1 MHRLIHSARI
11 GAVAASLSGAL
22 LLAAC
27 GSDDDGDN
35 GVGPESD
42 AQMALGFQ
50 VARGAQSAG
59 DTAVKVGAGGTTIV
73 RGTDTIIV
81 TSAELVL
88 RDVRLHGEGSACLPN
103 DSTLTSGCAT
113 LRLRPMILDLPVN
126 GTDGNRVTVTTP
138 RGTFS
143 SVRLNLHKPIAG
155 DSVDAAFRLANPTF
169 ADISVRL
176 EGTYNGESFEYTTDV
191 SEVITVPLT
200 AAVSGGDDLQQ
211 VTVLVDIGKWFWG
224 TESGLLSPI
233 AAGDP
238 GAVADAVNANV
249 RTSFKAFRD
258 QNRDGTPD

>member
-1 MHRLIHSARI
+1 MHRLIHSARL
-11 GAVAASLSGAL
+11 GAVAVSLSGAL

-27 GSDDDGDN
+27 GSDDDDN
-35 GVGPESD
+35 GVGPETD
-42 AQMALGFQ
+42 AQIALGFQ

-59 DTAVKVGAGGTTIV
+59 DVGVTAGAAGTTIG
-73 RGTDTIIV
+73 RGTDTIVV

-88 RDVRLHGEGSACLPN
+88 RDVRLHGEGTSCLAN
-103 DSTLTSGCAT
+103 DSTLTAGCAT
-113 LRLRPMILDLPVN
+113 IRLRPMILDLPVN

-155 DSVDAAFRLANPTF
+155 DSIDAAFRLANPTF

-176 EGTYNGESFEYTTDV
+176 EGTYNGEAFEYTTDV

-224 TESGLLSPI
+224 AEGGLLSPI

-238 GAVADAVNANV
+238 GTVADAVNANV